1 MRPASVA
8 LALQEGVGLLLGD
21 AGAGGAESKERGG
34 EGVFGKFW

>member
-1 MRPASVA
+1 MA

-21 AGAGGAESKERGG
+21 AGAGETGSKERGG